1 LDVERN
7 MKIPINQSRLILPV
21 VLVVVLAIFPII
33 GVPLAWLLYLRL
45 FFVYL
50 AMANMWNL
58 LAGYTGLTFL
68 GPAALIGLAGY
79 TMVIVTWNDLPFYL
93 GIIGGG
99 VVAAAFAALIAIPTF
114 RMRGIYFA
122 IGTLVV
128 PEVLRNVFYV
138 WKPIPGDF
146 IGGGAGYMIKGIGG
160 LSLTEFYWLALV
172 TGIVSIL
179 VMRLVLRSKLGLGLA
194 AIRDSDRAAASSGV
208 DVFRLKLYAF
218 VIAAF
223 IIGAA
228 GAIFYIS
235 KGSIKP
241 EKDAFDIGWLMY
253 PLLATVI
260 GGMRTEEGPIV
271 GTTIVVF
278 LYFLLSRY
286 GQLSLLIQGAILVA
300 VMLLVPEGIVG
311 FVRRKTKNYQSIL
324 QLATRR

>member
-1 LDVERN
+1 MGVERN
-7 MKIPINQSRLILPV
+7 MKVSINQWRLIVPV

-33 GVPLAWLLYLRL
+33 GIPLAWLLYLFL
-45 FFVYL
+45 FFVYM

-68 GPAALIGLAGY
+68 GPAALVGLAGY
-79 TMVIVTWNDLPFYL
+79 TLVIVTWNDLPFYL

-99 VVAAAFAALIAIPTF
+99 VVAAVFAALMAIPTF

-146 IGGGAGYMIKGIGG
+146 IGGGAGYMIKGIEG
-160 LSLTEFYWLALV
+160 LSLTEFYWLAL
-172 TGIVSIL
+172 TIGIVSII
-179 VMRLVLRSKLGLGLA
+179 VMRVILRSKLGLGLA

-208 DVFRLKLYAF
+208 DVFRSKLYAF

-223 IIGAA
+223 VMGAA
-228 GAIFYIS
+228 GAICFVYQGYIAPV
-235 KGSIKP
+235 G
-241 EKDAFDIGWLMY
+241 AFNIRWLMTC
-253 PLLATVI
+253 LLATVI
-260 GGMRTEEGPIV
+260 GGIGTEEGPIV
-271 GTTIVVF
+271 GTIIVVF
-278 LYFLLSRY
+278 LHFLLARY
-286 GQLSLLIQGAILVA
+286 GELSLLIQGVILV
-300 VMLLVPEGIVG
+300 VIMLLMPGGIVG
-311 FVRRKTKNYQSIL
+311 LIRRKTRDYRSLL

>member
-1 LDVERN
+1 MDVDRN
-7 MKIPINQSRLILPV
+7 MKVPINQLRLMLPV
-21 VLVVVLAIFPII
+21 VLVAVLAIFPII
-33 GVPLAWLLYLRL
+33 GIPRVWLLYLFL

-58 LAGYTGLTFL
+58 LAGYTGLIFL
-68 GPAALIGLAGY
+68 GPAALIGLGGY
-79 TMVIVTWNDLPFYL
+79 TLVIVTWNGLPFYL

-99 VVAAAFAALIAIPTF
+99 IVAAVFAALIAIPTF

-128 PEVLRNVFYV
+128 PEALRNVFYL
-138 WKPIPGDF
+138 WKPVGGVMQ
-146 IGGGAGYMIKGIGG
+146 GGGAGYIVKGIDG
-160 LSLTEFYWLALV
+160 LSLTEFYWLALAI
-172 TGIVSIL
+172 GIVSIFL
-179 VMRLVLRSKLGLGLA
+179 MRMILRSKLGLGLA

-223 IIGAA
+223 VIGAA
-228 GAIFYIS
+228 GAIFYIYQ
-235 KGSIKP
+235 GYIAP
-241 EKDAFDIGWLMY
+241 VGAFNIRWLMTS
-253 PLLATVI
+253 LLATVI

-278 LYFLLSRY
+278 LHFLLARY
-286 GQLSLLIQGAILVA
+286 GALSPLIQGAILVII
-300 VMLLVPEGIVG
+300 MLLVPGGIVG
-311 FVRRKTKNYQSIL
+311 FIRRKTRNYQSLL

>member
-1 LDVERN
+1 MDVERN
-7 MKIPINQSRLILPV
+7 MKVSINQLRLILPA
-21 VLVVVLAIFPII
+21 VLVAVLAIFPII
-33 GVPLAWLLYLRL
+33 GAPRVWFLYLFL

-68 GPAALIGLAGY
+68 GPAALVGLAGY
-79 TMVIVTWNDLPFYL
+79 TLVIVTWNDLPFYL

-99 VVAAAFAALIAIPTF
+99 IVAAAFAALIAIPTF

-146 IGGGAGYMIKGIGG
+146 IGGGAGYMIRGIEG
-160 LSLTEFYWLALV
+160 LSLTEFYWLALAI
-172 TGIVSIL
+172 GIVSII
-179 VMRLVLRSKLGLGLA
+179 VMRVILRSKLGLGLA

-208 DVFRLKLYAF
+208 DVFRSKLYAF

-223 IIGAA
+223 VMGAA
-228 GAIFYIS
+228 GAIFYVYQGYIAPV
-235 KGSIKP
+235 G
-241 EKDAFDIGWLMY
+241 AFNIRWLMIC
-253 PLLATVI
+253 LLATVI
-260 GGMRTEEGPIV
+260 GGIGTEEGPIV
-271 GTTIVVF
+271 GTIIIVF
-278 LYFLLSRY
+278 LHFLLARY
-286 GQLSLLIQGAILVA
+286 GELSLLIQGAILV
-300 VMLLVPEGIVG
+300 VIMLLMPRGIVG
-311 FVRRKTKNYQSIL
+311 LIRRKTRNYQSLL

>member
-1 LDVERN
+1 
-7 MKIPINQSRLILPV
+7 MKVSINQWRLIVPV

-33 GVPLAWLLYLRL
+33 GIPLAWLLYLFL
-45 FFVYL
+45 FFVYM

-68 GPAALIGLAGY
+68 GPAALVGLAGY
-79 TMVIVTWNDLPFYL
+79 TLVIVTWNDLPFYL

-99 VVAAAFAALIAIPTF
+99 VVATVFAALMAIPTF

-146 IGGGAGYMIKGIGG
+146 IGGGAGYMIKGIEG
-160 LSLTEFYWLALV
+160 LSLIEFYWLALAI
-172 TGIVSIL
+172 GIVSII
-179 VMRLVLRSKLGLGLA
+179 VMRVILRSKLGLGLA

-208 DVFRLKLYAF
+208 DVFRSKLYAF

-223 IIGAA
+223 VMGAA
-228 GAIFYIS
+228 GAIFYVYQGYIAPV
-235 KGSIKP
+235 G
-241 EKDAFDIGWLMY
+241 AFNIRWLMTC
-253 PLLATVI
+253 LLATVI
-260 GGMRTEEGPIV
+260 GGIGTEEGPIV
-271 GTTIVVF
+271 GTIIIVF
-278 LYFLLSRY
+278 LHFLLARY
-286 GQLSLLIQGAILVA
+286 GELSLLIQGAIMV
-300 VMLLVPEGIVG
+300 VIMLLMPAGIVG
-311 FVRRKTKNYQSIL
+311 LIRRKTRNYQSLL

>member
-1 LDVERN
+1 
-7 MKIPINQSRLILPV
+7 MPINRWKLILPV

-33 GVPLAWLLYLRL
+33 GIPRGWLLYLFL

-58 LAGYTGLTFL
+58 LAGYSGLTFL

-79 TMVIVTWNDLPFYL
+79 TLVIVTWNDLPFYL

-99 VVAAAFAALIAIPTF
+99 MVAAAFAALIAIPTF

-138 WKPIPGDF
+138 WKPIPGNF

-160 LSLTEFYWLALV
+160 LSLTEFYWLALAI
-172 TGIVSIL
+172 GIVSIFL
-179 VMRLVLRSKLGLGLA
+179 MRVMLRSKLGLGLA

-208 DVFRLKLYAF
+208 DVFRSKLYAF

-223 IIGAA
+223 VIGAA
-228 GAIFYIS
+228 GAIFYVYQGYIAPV
-235 KGSIKP
+235 G
-241 EKDAFDIGWLMY
+241 AFNIRWLMTCM
-253 PLLATVI
+253 LATVI
-260 GGMRTEEGPIV
+260 GGIRTEEGPIV
-271 GTTIVVF
+271 GTIIIVF
-278 LYFLLSRY
+278 LHFLLARY
-286 GQLSLLIQGAILVA
+286 GELSLLIQGVILVII
-300 VMLLVPEGIVG
+300 MLLMPEGIVG
-311 FVRRKTKNYQSIL
+311 FVRKTRAYRS
-324 QLATRR
+324 LAALAAGR

>member
-146 IGGGAGYMIKGIGG
+146 IGGGAGYMIKGIEG

-208 DVFRLKLYAF
+208 DVFRSKLYAF
-218 VIAAF
+218 VIAGF
-223 IIGAA
+223 VMGAA
-228 GAIFYIS
+228 GAIFYIYQGNIQP
-235 KGSIKP
+235 KEAFAIK
-241 EKDAFDIGWLMY
+241 WLMY
-253 PLLATVI
+253 PLVATVI

-278 LYFLLSRY
+278 LYFLLSKY
-286 GQLSLLIQGAILVA
+286 GQLSLLIQGVILVII
-300 VMLLVPEGIVG
+300 MLLVPEGIVG